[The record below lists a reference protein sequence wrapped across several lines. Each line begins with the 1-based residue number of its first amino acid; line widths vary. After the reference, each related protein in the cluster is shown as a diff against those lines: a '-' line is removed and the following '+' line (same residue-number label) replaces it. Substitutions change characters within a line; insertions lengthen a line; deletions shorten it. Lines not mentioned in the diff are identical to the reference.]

1 MPCAEPPHLFHPT
14 RGGARGLVKSV
25 PRFEPQASCSPQPA
39 PPLGAKRNWQQA
51 SDPGVLRRFRAL
63 AGKRN
68 HPLFRPATALLG
80 SEPARGT
87 PESASAGQGRA
98 GPGRAGQ
105 GRAGQGRARSLR
117 RPPGPVRP
125 LALLPRRSF
134 RRCRCK
140 SSSGLGFP
148 PRLIAKP
155 RHPGQDPGGAFG
167 ASANPERIAA
177 ARGLKSAARL
187 AAEGC
192 CLSSGA

>member
-98 GPGRAGQ
+98 GQGRAGQ
-105 GRAGQGRARSLR
+105 GRAGPGALSPP
-117 RPPGPVRP
+117 PPGACAATSVAPAPKLQAVQMQEQQRTRVP
-125 LALLPRRSF
+125 APAYRETQAPGPGPRGRL
-134 RRCRCK
+134 R
-140 SSSGLGFP
+140 GLGQSRAHCCRPRAKERGP
-148 PRLIAKP
+148 PGR
-155 RHPGQDPGGAFG
+155 
-167 ASANPERIAA
+167 
-177 ARGLKSAARL
+177 
-187 AAEGC
+187 
-192 CLSSGA
+192 

>member
-87 PESASAGQGRA
+87 PGSASAGQGRA
-98 GPGRAGQ
+98 GPGAL
-105 GRAGQGRARSLR
+105 SPP
-117 RPPGPVRP
+117 PPGACAATSVAPAPKLQAVQMQEQQRTRVP
-125 LALLPRRSF
+125 APAYRETQAPGPGPRGRL
-134 RRCRCK
+134 R
-140 SSSGLGFP
+140 GLGQSRAHCCRPRAKERGP
-148 PRLIAKP
+148 PGR
-155 RHPGQDPGGAFG
+155 
-167 ASANPERIAA
+167 
-177 ARGLKSAARL
+177 
-187 AAEGC
+187 
-192 CLSSGA
+192 